1 LHSQASLHSA
11 KEQGKE
17 ILLLESD
24 AVQRDLLRLILEREG
39 YVVETTGDPARAETL
54 LRTREFYTVLLE
66 ILLPGINGL
75 KLIRTIREDP
85 SLHQPNFILISAL
98 GFKEVI
104 QQAASLNV
112 SGFLKKPVD
121 PAVLLERLA
130 GNPK

>member
-1 LHSQASLHSA
+1 MHSQASLHAA

-24 AVQRDLLRLILEREG
+24 AIQRDLLRLILEREG
-39 YVVETTGDPARAETL
+39 YVVETTCDPARAETL

-66 ILLPGINGL
+66 ILLPGMNGL

-104 QQAASLNV
+104 QQAALLNV

-121 PAVLLERLA
+121 SAVLLERLA